1 MPRVFVAQ
9 SVCEIGDTGV
19 VSLLR
24 VGGPPNHSL
33 PDSNSLVMLGGVHPH
48 LNGRQLVPCSIGAT
62 ATSITRRA
70 VVVSTRLPHS
80 RPEIL
85 DEKNS

>member
-9 SVCEIGDTGV
+9 SVCEIGDAGV

-24 VGGPPNHSL
+24 VGCPPNDSW

-48 LNGRQLVPCSIGAT
+48 LNGRQLVP
-62 ATSITRRA
+62 
-70 VVVSTRLPHS
+70 
-80 RPEIL
+80 
-85 DEKNS
+85 